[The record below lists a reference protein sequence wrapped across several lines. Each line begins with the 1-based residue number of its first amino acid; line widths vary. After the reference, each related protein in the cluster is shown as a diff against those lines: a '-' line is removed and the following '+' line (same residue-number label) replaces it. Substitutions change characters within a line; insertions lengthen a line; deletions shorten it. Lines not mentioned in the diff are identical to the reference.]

1 MGRFVGA
8 STLQWPL
15 LVVLACA
22 LGWLFMAR
30 LRPLHFAHT
39 ALERQYAARS
49 QHGRCLLDLWF
60 SLAGCSGVFAAVRS
74 DSRPAQASALPA
86 QPLAALQVA
95 LPVLLIAV
103 LLSGALLLVV
113 SPRLYRRWREPLLFV
128 GKVALVSGMVGL
140 QPNNRGFPGVQMGLA
155 WLPYVGRAQPQAQ
168 AASMLLAMGSVQ
180 AFMLLTLMV
189 RVSAYIPMQ
198 LIHVSALLVTV
209 ANSGSSGVGMM
220 LYAVQLLTC
229 SLWVPACILCSL
241 EVSSRRS
248 FLARHLPQVKQAC
261 KE

>member
-1 MGRFVGA
+1 VGA
-8 STLQWPL
+8 SAQQWPL
-15 LVVLACA
+15 LILLSCA

-30 LRPLHFAHT
+30 LKPLHFAHA

-60 SLAGCSGVFAAVRS
+60 CLAGCSGVLAAVRS
-74 DSRPAQASALPA
+74 DSGSAAQASALPA

-103 LLSGALLLVV
+103 LLSGGLLLVV
-113 SPRLYRRWREPLLFV
+113 SPRLYRRWREQLLFV
-128 GKVALVSGMVGL
+128 GKVALVSGMVAL
-140 QPNNRGFPGVQMGLA
+140 QPGNGSLSGVQIGLD
-155 WLPYVGRAQPQAQ
+155 WLPLIGRAQQQAQ
-168 AASMLLAMGSVQ
+168 AASVLLAMGSVQ

-198 LIHVSALLVTV
+198 LVHVSALLVTV
-209 ANSGSSGVGMM
+209 ANSGSSGLGMM
-220 LYAVQLLTC
+220 LYAVQLLMC
-229 SLWVPACILCSL
+229 SLWVPTCVLCNL
-241 EVSSRRS
+241 ELSARRS
-248 FLARHLPQVKQAC
+248 FLARHLPHVKNAC